1 MIMHFHKRILSRR
14 RLLNREEHYTKIQ
27 IALQYLPEL
36 DPDTA
41 MRTLRRWIQQ
51 DTALNTALCREG
63 YTPRQR
69 HFTAR
74 QVSILREYLGD
85 P

>member
-1 MIMHFHKRILSRR
+1 MIMHYHKRILSHR
-14 RLLNREEHYTKIQ
+14 RLLQKEERYSKFQ
-27 IALQYLPEL
+27 IAQQYLPEL

-51 DTALNTALCREG
+51 DAALNTALRREG
-63 YTPRQR
+63 YLTRQR